1 MSYRI
6 QIENFEGPLDLLLFL
21 IKKNE
26 VDIYDIPIAD
36 ITLQFMK
43 YLEVLEML
51 DIDQAGEFIL
61 MAATLIRIKAA
72 MLLPRPVLEDDEE
85 GVDPREE
92 LVQRLLEYQ
101 RFKESAETLGELERD
116 SRNYFDVQNFAFPE
130 EESADEE
137 QGLPARQVSMYD
149 LMAVFVDVLKRV
161 PPVTEHIVENI
172 PITMEDQSRFVLLYL
187 ENKERVLFKDLL
199 LTLVK
204 ERIILIVTFVA
215 ILELV
220 KNHQVALNQ
229 NDPFAEI
236 WIRKVDD

>member
-1 MSYRI
+1 
-6 QIENFEGPLDLLLFL
+6 
-21 IKKNE
+21 
-26 VDIYDIPIAD
+26 
-36 ITLQFMK
+36 
-43 YLEVLEML
+43 
-51 DIDQAGEFIL
+51 
-61 MAATLIRIKAA
+61 
-72 MLLPRPVLEDDEE
+72 
-85 GVDPREE
+85 
-92 LVQRLLEYQ
+92 
-101 RFKESAETLGELERD
+101 
-116 SRNYFDVQNFAFPE
+116 
-130 EESADEE
+130 
-137 QGLPARQVSMYD
+137 MYD

-236 WIRKVDD
+236 WIRKVND